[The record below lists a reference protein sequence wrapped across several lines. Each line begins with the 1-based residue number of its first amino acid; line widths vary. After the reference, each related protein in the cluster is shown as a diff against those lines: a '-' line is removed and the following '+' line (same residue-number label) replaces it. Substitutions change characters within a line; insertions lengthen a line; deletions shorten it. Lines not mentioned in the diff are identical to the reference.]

1 MHGILMKSVHVIPRN
16 DQVQA
21 WLIISGTR
29 SFFVVMEGR
38 GKQTSVESDLSR
50 FPSMKKGSNAFL

>member
-1 MHGILMKSVHVIPRN
+1 MHGILVKSFYVIPRN

-21 WLIISGTR
+21 WLVTSGTR

-38 GKQTSVESDLSR
+38 RKQTSVESDLSR